1 MNIKP
6 IFAMLG
12 VALACHWGSLP
23 LGAQTV
29 ETVAPVVV
37 KTVPE
42 AGTKDVA
49 PGEVEIKIKFSKEM
63 MPGSFSLS
71 SAWPDSDPQGVGRP
85 RYEADRRT
93 CVHKAKLEPGKTY
106 GIWINSAKFR
116 NFQDSGGSPRCPICS
131 CSRRRINNRRKSGRR
146 VIGEAEPRFGA
157 VLWGS
162 SVGFR
167 RERIA
172 AGASP
177 SA

>member
-1 MNIKP
+1 MNVKP
-6 IFAMLG
+6 ILAMLG
-12 VALACHWGSLP
+12 MALACHWGSLP

-63 MPGSFSLS
+63 MPGSFSVS
-71 SAWPDSDPQGVGRP
+71 SAWGDSVPAGVGGP

-93 CVHKAKLEPGKTY
+93 CVLKSKLEPGKTY

-116 NFQDSGGSPRCPICS
+116 NFQDPE
-131 CSRRRINNRRKSGRR
+131 GRS
-146 VIGEAEPRFGA
+146 A
-157 VLWGS
+157 VPYLL
-162 SVGFR
+162 VFKTKDK
-167 RERIA
+167 
-172 AGASP
+172 
-177 SA
+177 